1 MIVFVAVN
9 FNFSGIQ
16 SSLTFIIEIWV
27 TTKLYLLC
35 VNTAHQLAGTSIAAH
50 VIG

>member
-16 SSLTFIIEIWV
+16 SYLTFITEIWV
-27 TTKLYLLC
+27 TTKLYLCYMLIQPI
-35 VNTAHQLAGTSIAAH
+35 NWH
-50 VIG
+50 